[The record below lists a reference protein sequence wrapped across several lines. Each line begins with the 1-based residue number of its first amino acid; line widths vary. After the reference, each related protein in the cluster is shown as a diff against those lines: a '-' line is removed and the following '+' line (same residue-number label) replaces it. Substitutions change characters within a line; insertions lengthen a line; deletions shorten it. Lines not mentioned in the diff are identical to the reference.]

1 MAEPGQAQTSSLGK
15 ARTPSLVER
24 IMARGNVVRVN
35 GGQKTERPVS
45 SNYSPPAPASTV
57 GSAGWV
63 ARRRRRASLSR
74 SLPSTSFHSSNGRC
88 VVTITLDRSYAG
100 LITSNSLCADLAR
113 HRFLTLPHKRSRR
126 QPKFNHVEVAPVASV
141 DPGLLLWRTPQRF

>member
-57 GSAGWV
+57 GSAG
-63 ARRRRRASLSR
+63 S
-74 SLPSTSFHSSNGRC
+74 PT
-88 VVTITLDRSYAG
+88 
-100 LITSNSLCADLAR
+100 
-113 HRFLTLPHKRSRR
+113 
-126 QPKFNHVEVAPVASV
+126 APPA
-141 DPGLLLWRTPQRF
+141 PGLPQPLAP